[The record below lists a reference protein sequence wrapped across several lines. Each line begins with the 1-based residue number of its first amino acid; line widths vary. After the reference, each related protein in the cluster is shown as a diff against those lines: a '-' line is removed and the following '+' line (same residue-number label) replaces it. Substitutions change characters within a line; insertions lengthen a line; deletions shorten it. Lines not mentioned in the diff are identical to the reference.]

1 MKRYGMTFARR
12 ARGNPEA
19 MLKWSLLE
27 IGGRALGGA
36 IALAGL
42 ILLVLTPAIGDD
54 VFSALWG
61 VDPLAYIGAVLL
73 LAGLTLTTLSYI
85 IPAAAARKAAGSPSA
100 EGPETNDAGK
110 WGHVTQQYFELF
122 DHDLGRPLRRIAGK
136 ERELRAVLKSSGEAV
151 SPAVKEL
158 LDEIEMQTP
167 NFRLMLSNIQILVQ
181 LESPEEAARPQP
193 VEPSELIRRIVDRYA
208 SLVAE
213 ANKEITWWSEP
224 PEFGIVYSDSAA
236 IEHIVTNLVDNAVR
250 FAASQVEV
258 KLTKNPSHFFIR
270 VWDDGPGVAPQYTPH
285 IFDRGWTPEVA
296 RREEKSSSGLGL
308 FIARTLAQRA
318 GGELTVE
325 SVAAPEPDHHTA
337 LLLGLPLSAL
347 QVTLR

>member
-12 ARGNPEA
+12 ARGNPQT
-19 MLKWSLLE
+19 MFKGSLLE
-27 IGGRALGGA
+27 IGGRTLGGA
-36 IALAGL
+36 VVLAGV
-42 ILLVLTPAIGDD
+42 ILLVLAPTIGGN
-54 VFSALWG
+54 VFGSLWG
-61 VDPLAYIGAVLL
+61 IEPLAYIGAVLL
-73 LAGLTLTTLSYI
+73 LAGLALTTLSYV
-85 IPAAAARKAAGSPSA
+85 IPAAVARNAASRAPESNEA
-100 EGPETNDAGK
+100 EK

-136 ERELRAVLKSSGEAV
+136 ERELRAVLRVSGEAV
-151 SPAVKEL
+151 SPAVKDL

-167 NFRLMLSNIQILVQ
+167 NFRLMLSNIQVLVQ
-181 LESPEEAARPQP
+181 LESPEAAARPQP

-208 SLVAE
+208 SLAAE

-224 PEFGIVYSDSAA
+224 PEFGIVYSEGAA

-318 GGELTVE
+318 GGDLTVE
-325 SVAAPEPDHHTA
+325 SITAPAPDHHTA
-337 LLLGLPLSAL
+337 LLLGLPLSSP
-347 QVTLR
+347 

>member
-1 MKRYGMTFARR
+1 
-12 ARGNPEA
+12 
-19 MLKWSLLE
+19 MLKKSLLE
-27 IGGRALGGA
+27 FGGRTLGGA
-36 IALAGL
+36 VALAGV
-42 ILLVLTPAIGDD
+42 ILMVLAPAIGGN
-54 VFSALWG
+54 VFGSLWG
-61 VDPLAYIGAVLL
+61 VEPLAYIGAVLL
-73 LAGLTLTTLSYI
+73 LAGLAFTTLSYV
-85 IPAAAARKAAGSPSA
+85 IPAAVARRAAGRA
-100 EGPETNDAGK
+100 PESNEVEK

-136 ERELRAVLKSSGEAV
+136 ERELRAVLRASGEAV
-151 SPAVKEL
+151 SPAVKDL

-167 NFRLMLSNIQILVQ
+167 NFRLMLSNIQVLVQ
-181 LESPEEAARPQP
+181 LESPEEATRPQP
-193 VEPSELIRRIVDRYA
+193 VEPSELIRRIVGRYS
-208 SLVAE
+208 SLAAE

-224 PEFGIVYSDSAA
+224 PEFGIVYSEGAA

-325 SVAAPEPDHHTA
+325 SVTAPAPDHHTA
-337 LLLGLPLSAL
+337 LLLGLPLNSP
-347 QVTLR
+347 